1 MKKEY
6 RPAIWISESIN
17 LGREVPTVRHG
28 LFSGTPVRPAQL
40 EAEEDRKANSRSEG
54 RETGGGASKGLVGAT
69 MATWDPPWREMGSH
83 RTILRRGVP

>member
-6 RPAIWISESIN
+6 RPAIWISESSN
-17 LGREVPTVRHG
+17 LGREVLTVRHG

-54 RETGGGASKGLVGAT
+54 RETAGGAGKGLVGAT
-69 MATWDPPWREMGSH
+69 MATWVPTWREMGSH